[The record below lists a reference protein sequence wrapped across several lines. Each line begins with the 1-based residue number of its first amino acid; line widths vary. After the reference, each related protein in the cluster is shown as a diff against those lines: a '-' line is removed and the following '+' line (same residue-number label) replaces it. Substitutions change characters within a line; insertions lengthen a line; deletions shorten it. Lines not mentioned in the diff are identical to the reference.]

1 MSQIAELE
9 RRVVSLWEDIA
20 EARGFERAVGTVICT
35 LIVENRPLSQ
45 REISERTGYSIPT
58 ISKTLKTLLPLGS
71 VRKTKRPGSRV
82 SLYHAEMHPLEIYSG
97 TLTKWM
103 LTARAMARRM
113 AQIREELERAKP
125 EDPERTE
132 KLLSMLRR
140 FGGPIPEMTNIM
152 EKAVEDIHE
161 LMKEDRQK

>member
-9 RRVVSLWEDIA
+9 RRVVSLWEDVA

-35 LIVENRPLSQ
+35 LIVENKPLSQ

-82 SLYHAEMHPLEIYSG
+82 ALYHAEMHPLEIFSG
-97 TLTKWM
+97 TLTRWI

-140 FGGPIPEMTNIM
+140 FGDPIPKMTNIM
-152 EKAVEDIHE
+152 EKAIEDIHE
-161 LMKEDRQK
+161 LMKEDR

>member
-58 ISKTLKTLLPLGS
+58 VSKTLKTLLPLGS

-82 SLYHAEMHPLEIYSG
+82 SLYHAEMHPLEIFSG
-97 TLTKWM
+97 TLTKWI
-103 LTARAMARRM
+103 LTARTMARRM
-113 AQIREELERAKP
+113 AQIREELEDAKP
-125 EDPERTE
+125 EDPERAQ
-132 KLLSMLRR
+132 KLLDMLAR
-140 FGGPIPEMTNIM
+140 FASPIPEITEIM
-152 EKAVEDIHE
+152 EKAIGDIQSI
-161 LMKEDRQK
+161 MKNGRQ